1 MTATGTRASE
11 RVTALLKDAASIADG
26 HRLTGA
32 EGSFEVIDPTTEEV
46 LAAIPRAGAAEVDAA
61 VAAARR
67 AFESGPWPA
76 FSPRE
81 RSAVLQRLSERITAM
96 ADEFAELGAL
106 DVGTP
111 ITLSRGL
118 HAGAPA
124 AFLQWFSDAALRGPR
139 GSYEHSLGQNH
150 TIVPTT
156 SSLFYEP
163 VGVVAA
169 IAAYNFPLLITAF
182 KVGGA
187 LAAGCTVVLM
197 PSPQAPL
204 AAVLFMRA
212 VEDAGIPAGVVNLVL
227 GERAAGT
234 ALTEHA
240 GVDMVSFTGSV
251 DVGRQVMIQAAGGL
265 KKVVL
270 ELGGK
275 SPNIFLP
282 GSDIEAGV
290 PPSVLRFTRNSGQGC
305 GATTRT
311 LVHRDDLDR
320 FVDAAA
326 AFTDTLVVGDPLDA
340 ATDLGPLISGPHRER
355 VLGYVDRALAAGG
368 TVVAGGA
375 QPALETGYFVNPAIV
390 GGVPADAEIC
400 QEELFGPIGVVLAY
414 DTVDEAVTIANGT
427 RFGLNA
433 NVWGPGAAAMEVARR
448 LKSGTV
454 TINGGGADRPDA
466 PWGGYGQSGVGYDRG
481 EEGFREFFAVKH
493 IQWPI

>member
-1 MTATGTRASE
+1 MSATGTRCSEKVLELISGGASYAGG
-11 RVTALLKDAASIADG
+11 RWLPGGD
-26 HRLTGA
+26 
-32 EGSFEVIDPTTEEV
+32 GSFDVIDPSTEEV
-46 LAAIPRAGAAEVDAA
+46 LVTLPRAASAEVDIA
-61 VAAARR
+61 VTAARR
-67 AFESGPWPA
+67 AFDDGPWPRMT
-76 FSPRE
+76 PRE
-81 RSAVLQRLSERITAM
+81 RSQALQRLVDTLTEHS
-96 ADEFAELGAL
+96 DEFSELGAL

-118 HAGAPA
+118 HAGAPI
-124 AFLQWFSDAALRGPR
+124 AFLQWFADAAARGPR
-139 GSYEHSLGQNH
+139 GSFEHSLGQNH
-150 TIVPTT
+150 VIASTT

-197 PSPQAPL
+197 PSARAPL
-204 AAVLFMRA
+204 AGIAFMRA
-212 VEDAGIPAGVVNLVL
+212 VEEAGIPEGVVNLVV
-227 GERAAGT
+227 GETEAGV
-234 ALTEHA
+234 ALSQHP

-251 DVGRQVMIQAAGGL
+251 DVGRHVMTQAATGL

-282 GSDIEAGV
+282 GADIEAGV
-290 PPSVLRFTRNSGQGC
+290 APSVLRFTRNTGQGC

-311 LVHRDDLDR
+311 LVPREDLDR
-320 FVDAAA
+320 FVAAA
-326 AFTDTLVVGDPLDA
+326 SSFVDTLKVGDPLDEK
-340 ATDLGPLISGPHRER
+340 TDLGPLIAGDHRDR
-355 VLGYVDRALAAGG
+355 VAGYVERAIAAGG
-368 TVVAGGA
+368 EIVAGGGDPL
-375 QPALETGYFVNPAIV
+375 QERGFFINPAIISGV
-390 GGVPADAEIC
+390 GPTAEIC
-400 QEELFGPIGVVLAY
+400 QEELFGPIGVVLPY
-414 DTVDEAVTIANGT
+414 DTVEEAVVIANNT

-433 NVWGPGAAAMEVARR
+433 NVWGKGADAMKVARQ

-466 PWGGYGQSGVGYDRG
+466 PWGGYGHSGIGYDRG
-481 EEGFREFFAVKH
+481 EEGFREFFQVKH